1 MKFHNIPAK
10 EVKRLDILQNPIMEG
25 VIGAI
30 IFISILAEIKTAG
43 FSGGGIVAAVFGLL
57 LIGSHWTGDGWQISE
72 LLLYFGGMILIFL
85 DLLFLATGAA
95 AVAGLIAMAAALY
108 FVFGAGVEAM
118 YVLAASIVLSV
129 IGMCFLASHLSENRL
144 WRKITLS
151 FRLTSHEGYIS
162 SIENLSKWKGKHGVA
177 CTVLRPAGKVN
188 IDGSILDAVTVGD
201 FIEKGTPVVVL
212 KTESNRVVVQK
223 IDVK

>member
-1 MKFHNIPAK
+1 M
-10 EVKRLDILQNPIMEG
+10 EILQNPIMEG

-118 YVLAASIVLSV
+118 YVLAASIVLSG

-144 WRKITLS
+144 WKKITLS
-151 FRLTSHEGYIS
+151 FKLTSHEGYVS
-162 SIENLSKWKGKHGVA
+162 SVENLSKWEGKNGTA
-177 CTVLRPAGKVN
+177 RTVLRPAGKVE
-188 IDGSILDAVTVGD
+188 IDGSILDAVTGGD
-201 FIEKGTPVVVL
+201 FIEAGTPIVVV
-212 KTESNRVVVQK
+212 KAESNRVVVKRIQGEK
-223 IDVK
+223 